1 MRASFNFSELRN
13 RHRSDGL
20 STRNQQEFTMSTSKV
35 IGVFDNHWAAEEA
48 VRRLQRGGFD
58 MRQLSIV
65 GKGYHTNEQVI
76 GFYTRGERLKT
87 WGGIGAFW
95 GGMWGLLVGAAF
107 IWVPGVGPLAVAGP
121 LAQVLFST
129 LQGAAI
135 VGGAGLIAGALS
147 SIGVPNDEALKYQ
160 TDVAADRFLLV
171 SHGNVEQVSH
181 ARELLR
187 DVRRVRDSQ
196 PAMV

>member
-1 MRASFNFSELRN
+1 
-13 RHRSDGL
+13 
-20 STRNQQEFTMSTSKV
+20 MSTSKV